1 MRSCNNRS
9 RILASCLVY
18 RLSVE
23 NGSDVFQEIRHGSK
37 GVAPI
42 LRSKPIPGIWTR
54 LLLDEQLSRLEHEL
68 AECRFSYSLKFQ
80 LERLWTNTYLSPH
93 EVSGL
98 IKDVARLRDRSG
110 DIIAAKVVRK
120 VSQQIPYGGPE
131 VRETSLDMSRLL
143 EMIQSAE
150 KSLLVDRKLSD
161 QDNIRPAD
169 NAILIHKATVTP
181 TGVYLEGPDEESSNR
196 VLRLYST
203 HADHFLRVSFTEEDG
218 ERINF
223 DRNYSNDRIFQE
235 AFRPVLRDGVDIG
248 EL

>member
-1 MRSCNNRS
+1 MRSCNNRP
-9 RILASCLVY
+9 RTLASCLVY
-18 RLSVE
+18 RLTVE
-23 NGSDVFQEIRHGSK
+23 NGSDVFQEIKHGSK

-42 LRSKPIPGIWTR
+42 LRSEPIPDICSR
-54 LLLDEQLSRLEHEL
+54 LLLDDQIIRLEREL
-68 AECRFSYSLKFQ
+68 AEQQFSYSLRFQ
-80 LERLWTNTYLSPH
+80 LQRLWTNTYLSPH

-98 IKDVARLRDRSG
+98 ISDVAHIRNRSG
-110 DIIAAKVVRK
+110 DTIAAQVVRK

-131 VRETSLDMSRLL
+131 VRVASLSISRLGEL
-143 EMIQSAE
+143 IRIAEGAIRGEQSISNE
-150 KSLLVDRKLSD
+150 KTLPLGRD
-161 QDNIRPAD
+161 
-169 NAILIHKATVTP
+169 AIMIHKATVTP

-203 HADHFLRVSFTEEDG
+203 HANHFLRVSFTEEDG